1 MKRRDF
7 ITLLGGAAAWPLAAR
22 GQQGTVPVIGYL
34 HSSTVGQTPSEI
46 AAFLH
51 GLGDTGFV
59 EGETVMISY
68 RNAEDHVDRLPE
80 LAADLVRR
88 RVAVIVTASSS
99 PAALAAKAATQTIP
113 VVFVMG
119 ADPVELGVVASLA
132 RPGANVTGV
141 TTLDAELVGKRLGLL
156 HDLVPAAKTI
166 AFLVN
171 LTNQS
176 YTESVMRGHVEEAKS
191 LGLRVLILNATNPRE
206 IEPTFEALSRQN
218 ADAVI
223 VLADAFFQAQQDQ
236 LVALAGR
243 YAVPVSYFRRAAVE
257 AGGLISY
264 EGDPLDAHR
273 VVGGY
278 VGRILKGEKPA
289 DLPVQQSSKV
299 DLVINL
305 KTAKALGLT
314 VPPSLLIR
322 ADEVIE

>member
-1 MKRRDF
+1 VRRREF
-7 ITLLGGAAAWPLAAR
+7 IAGLGGAAAWPLVARAQPAAM
-22 GQQGTVPVIGYL
+22 PVVGYL

-46 AAFLH
+46 ATFLH
-51 GLGDTGFV
+51 GLGDAGFV
-59 EGETVMISY
+59 EGQTVVIAY
-68 RNAEDHVDRLPE
+68 RNAEDRVALLPE

-113 VVFVMG
+113 VVFVIG

-156 HDLVPAAKTI
+156 RELLPAATTI

-176 YTESVMRGHVEEAKS
+176 DTESVMRGHVEETKS
-191 LGLRVLILNATNPRE
+191 LGLRILILNATNPSE
-206 IEPTFEALSRQN
+206 IEPAFEALSHQH
-218 ADAVI
+218 ADAII

-236 LVALAGR
+236 LVALAAR
-243 YAVPVSYFRRAAVE
+243 YAVPVSYFRRSAVE

-273 VVGGY
+273 IVGGY

-289 DLPVQQSSKV
+289 DLPVQQSAKV
-299 DLVINL
+299 NLVINL

-314 VPPSLLIR
+314 VPETLLAR

>member
-1 MKRRDF
+1 MRRREF
-7 ITLLGGAAAWPLAAR
+7 IAGLGAAALPLTAR
-22 GQQGTVPVIGYL
+22 AQQSALPVIGYL
-34 HSSTVGQTPSEI
+34 HSSTIGQTPSEF

-51 GLGDTGFV
+51 GLGDAGFV
-59 EGETVMISY
+59 EGQTVVIAY
-68 RNAEDHVDRLPE
+68 RNAEDRLDRLPE

-88 RVAVIVTASSS
+88 RVAVIVTAISS

-119 ADPVELGVVASLA
+119 ADPVELSVVASLA

-141 TTLDAELVGKRLGLL
+141 TVLDAELVGKRLDLL
-156 HDLVPAAKTI
+156 RELVPAATTI

-191 LGLRVLILNATNPRE
+191 LGLRVLILNATNASE
-206 IEPTFEALSRQN
+206 IEPAFEALSPQH

-223 VLADAFFQAQQDQ
+223 VLGDALFLSQHDQ
-236 LVALAGR
+236 LVALAAR
-243 YAVPVSYFRRAAVE
+243 YAVPVSYFRRSAVE

-273 VVGGY
+273 IVGGY

-289 DLPVQQSSKV
+289 DLPVQQSTKFKF
-299 DLVINL
+299 VINL
-305 KTAKALGLT
+305 TTAKALGLT
-314 VPPSLLIR
+314 IPLPLLGR